1 MGQMSA
7 GLHNWR
13 ATGDQFRPGIRPE
26 QMLCEGKKVIVTGA
40 GAGIGRA
47 IAEIFVREGA
57 SVFVCDIDG
66 ESVQHVNREVPGV
79 RAVRADVGDEGEV
92 ELLFDEA
99 LDHFDGRLDA
109 LVNNAGVGGPTGE
122 IESMELDAW
131 KATFEVNVH
140 SAFLCL
146 RRAVPVMKRARGGS
160 ILNVS
165 STAGF
170 LGYPLRTP
178 YAAAKWAIN
187 GLTKSL
193 AMELGPMGIRVN
205 SICPGSVEGPRMDRV
220 IANEA
225 KALGV
230 DEAEVRK
237 GYVRQVSMRTF
248 IDAEHIGETAVFMC
262 SDRAAKMSGQILAVD
277 GHNETLTTIEI

>member
-1 MGQMSA
+1 
-7 GLHNWR
+7 
-13 ATGDQFRPGIRPE
+13 
-26 QMLCEGKKVIVTGA
+26 MLCEDKNVIVTGA

-47 IAEIFVREGA
+47 IAEIFAREGA
-57 SVFVCDIDG
+57 NVFVCDVDA
-66 ESVQHVNREVPGV
+66 ESVDRTNREGRGI
-79 RAVRADVGDEGEV
+79 RAIRADVGCESDV
-92 ELLFDEA
+92 DDLFDHA
-99 LDHFDGRLDA
+99 LDYFGGRLDV
-109 LVNNAGVGGPTGE
+109 LVNNAGIGGPTGAV
-122 IESMELDAW
+122 ESMDLGEW
-131 KATFEVNVH
+131 KATFDVNVH

-146 RRAVPVMKRARGGS
+146 RQAVPVMKQARSGS

-170 LGYPLRTP
+170 MGYPMRTP

-193 AMELGPMGIRVN
+193 AMELGPLGIRVN
-205 SICPGSVEGPRMDRV
+205 SICPGSVDGPRMDRV
-220 IANEA
+220 IAREA
-225 KALGV
+225 EALGV
-230 DEAEVRK
+230 EEAEVRK

-277 GHNETLTTIEI
+277 GHNETLTTVEF

>member
-1 MGQMSA
+1 
-7 GLHNWR
+7 
-13 ATGDQFRPGIRPE
+13 
-26 QMLCEGKKVIVTGA
+26 MLCKDKNVIVTGA

-47 IAEIFVREGA
+47 IAEIFAREGA
-57 SVFVCDIDG
+57 RVFICDIDS
-66 ESVQHVNREVPGV
+66 ESVARMNRETSGI
-79 RAVRADVGDEGEV
+79 RAIRADVGTESGVDE
-92 ELLFDEA
+92 LFDTA
-99 LDHFDGRLDA
+99 LAHFDGRLDV
-109 LVNNAGVGGPTGE
+109 LVNNAGVAGPTGS
-122 IESMELDAW
+122 IESMDLEGW
-131 KATFEVNVH
+131 KKTFEVNVH

-146 RRAVPVMKRARGGS
+146 RRAVPLMKQAGRGS

-170 LGYPLRTP
+170 MGYPLRAP

-193 AMELGPMGIRVN
+193 AMELGPLGIRVN
-205 SICPGSVEGPRMDRV
+205 SICPGSVDGPRMDRV
-220 IANEA
+220 IEKEA
-225 KALGV
+225 RARGV
-230 DEAEVRK
+230 DEAAVRN

-277 GHNETLTTIEI
+277 GHNETLTTIDL

>member
-1 MGQMSA
+1 M
-7 GLHNWR
+7 
-13 ATGDQFRPGIRPE
+13 
-26 QMLCEGKKVIVTGA
+26 MLCEDKKVIVTGA

-47 IAEIFVREGA
+47 IAEIFAREGA
-57 SVFVCDIDG
+57 SVFICDIDD
-66 ESVQHVNREVPGV
+66 ESVDRMNREGKGI
-79 RAVRADVGDEGEV
+79 RAIRADVGSESDV
-92 ELLFDEA
+92 DVLFDEA
-99 LDHFDGRLDA
+99 LDYFDGRLDA
-109 LVNNAGVGGPTGE
+109 LVNNAGIGGPTGG
-122 IESMELDAW
+122 IESMEFDAW
-131 KATFEVNVH
+131 KSTFEVNVH

-146 RRAVPVMKRARGGS
+146 RRAVPVMKRAGRGS

-170 LGYPLRTP
+170 MGYPLRTP

-205 SICPGSVEGPRMDRV
+205 SICPGSVDGPRMDRV
-220 IANEA
+220 IAKEA

-277 GHNETLTTIEI
+277 GHNETLTTVDI